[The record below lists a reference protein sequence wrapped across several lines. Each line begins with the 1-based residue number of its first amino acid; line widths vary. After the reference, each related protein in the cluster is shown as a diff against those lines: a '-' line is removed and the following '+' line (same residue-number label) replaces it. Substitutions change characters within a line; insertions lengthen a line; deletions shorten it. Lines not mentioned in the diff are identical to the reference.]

1 MSEAAHTLQTQSRAP
16 TQDRSPRL
24 VSPPAAA
31 LQPPKNWPAV
41 VDALAGGLAVLTE
54 DNIVTV
60 WNDTAETLC
69 AIPRDEVLGRPF
81 PLPLGAVGEPVEHE
95 LADGRWLELTPTSFS
110 GGLVVSFQDITRYRA
125 LESAKTLFMASTSH
139 ELKTPLTV
147 IRSFAEWLLGK
158 GADADADR
166 QRQAIEAIANGAE
179 ELRQLVEKILL
190 TARTEAGA
198 VELNPE
204 ALDPL
209 RLVQA
214 VADQFAVV
222 GSGEDLVV
230 ELPPWLPE
238 VIADRQAVR
247 TALGQLL
254 ENAFKY
260 SPAGGKVR
268 VSAELAEDGEAV
280 EISVSD
286 EGVGLQPGEA
296 DYLFVAFYQGETG
309 QKAGVR
315 GGVGL
320 GLSIVRRLVEAMGG
334 QVGADGKPGE
344 GSRFWFTLPSADGAA
359 DQS

>member
-1 MSEAAHTLQTQSRAP
+1 MSETAHMLQTTTLPASGRAA
-16 TQDRSPRL
+16 RL
-24 VSPPAAA
+24 VGPSAAPAFVRT
-31 LQPPKNWPAV
+31 P
-41 VDALAGGLAVLTE
+41 DARSVIDAMAGGLAVVG
-54 DNIVTV
+54 DDGIVSV
-60 WNDTAETLC
+60 WNDAAATLC
-69 AIPRDEVLGRPF
+69 DLTRDEVVGHPF
-81 PLPLGAVGEPVEHE
+81 PLPLGPFGEPCEHE
-95 LADGRWLELTPTSFS
+95 LADGRWLELTVTPFL
-110 GGLVVSFQDITRYRA
+110 GGQVVAFQDITRYRA

-147 IRSFAEWLLGK
+147 IRSFADWLLGK
-158 GADADADR
+158 GAEADSDR
-166 QRQAIEAIANGAE
+166 QRQALEAIANGAE

-238 VIADRQAVR
+238 VTADRQAVR

-260 SPAGGKVR
+260 SPDGGKVR
-268 VSAELAEDGEAV
+268 VSAELTEGGEAV
-280 EISVSD
+280 EVSVAD

-309 QKAGVR
+309 RKAGVR

-334 QVGADGKPGE
+334 KVGADGKPGE
-344 GSRFWFTLPSADGAA
+344 GSRFWFTLPTASAAA

>member
-1 MSEAAHTLQTQSRAP
+1 M
-16 TQDRSPRL
+16 
-24 VSPPAAA
+24 
-31 LQPPKNWPAV
+31 
-41 VDALAGGLAVLTE
+41 
-54 DNIVTV
+54 
-60 WNDTAETLC
+60 
-69 AIPRDEVLGRPF
+69 
-81 PLPLGAVGEPVEHE
+81 GEPIEHE
-95 LADGRWLELTPTSFS
+95 LADGRWLELTVTEYS
-110 GGLVVSFQDITRYRA
+110 GGLVVAFQDISQRKG

-147 IRSFAEWLLGK
+147 IRSFADWLLGK
-158 GADADADR
+158 GADADSDR
-166 QRQAIEAIANGAE
+166 QRQALEAIANGAE

-204 ALDPL
+204 ALDPV
-209 RLVQA
+209 RLVHA
-214 VADQFAVV
+214 VADQFSMV

-230 ELPPWLPE
+230 ELSAWLPE

-260 SPAGGKVR
+260 SPNGGKVR
-268 VSAELAEDGEAV
+268 VSAELAENGQAIEIAV
-280 EISVSD
+280 AD
-286 EGVGLQPGEA
+286 EGVGLLPSEIE
-296 DYLFVAFYQGETG
+296 YLFVAFYQGESG

-334 QVGADGKPGE
+334 RCGADGKPGE
-344 GSRFWFTLPSADGAA
+344 GSRFWFTLPTAT
-359 DQS
+359 